1 MGHTFY
7 DKSKIES
14 LHHIEINNF
23 TGNGCLI
30 NGREELS
37 MSFTNLPLMKQI
49 HARVNKTLSNGIQ
62 LNMSTDESKKLL
74 RRHVNS
80 KTNLVILFIDINNS
94 TQMSLSLLENKFA
107 LMIQTFAQEISI
119 AASGYGGYVF
129 KYEGDAVI
137 VLFPAGYDQAK
148 ACKNALSCSRA
159 ILEII
164 KEVINPAFKANE
176 LPEIKVRIGLAYGD
190 ALVVLYGKSL
200 EKAHIDIIGS
210 SISMAVKIAS
220 VAKPNQ
226 VLVGEFI
233 YNILL
238 SSSSHKDFLNNS
250 KFVEVVLDPLKWNYH
265 SHFNPGSI
273 YRVYEY
279 LENNQLA

>member
-1 MGHTFY
+1 M
-7 DKSKIES
+7 D
-14 LHHIEINNF
+14 
-23 TGNGCLI
+23 
-30 NGREELS
+30 
-37 MSFTNLPLMKQI
+37 QI

-62 LNMSTDESKKLL
+62 LNMSTEESKKLL
-74 RRHVNS
+74 RRHVNT
-80 KTNLVILFIDINNS
+80 KTNLVIVFIDINSS
-94 TQMSLSLLENKFA
+94 TEMSLSLPENKFA

-119 AASGYGGYVF
+119 AALGYGGYVF
-129 KYEGDAVI
+129 KYEGDSVI
-137 VLFPAGYDQAK
+137 LLFPAGYDKAK
-148 ACKNALSCSRA
+148 ACKNALNCSRA

-164 KEVINPAFKANE
+164 KEVINPEFKVSN
-176 LPEIKVRIGLAYGD
+176 LPEIKVKIGLAYGD

-210 SISMAVKIAS
+210 SISMASKIAS

-238 SSSSHKDFLNNS
+238 SSSSHIDFLDDN
-250 KFVEVVLDPLKWNYH
+250 KFIEVNLDPIKWNYP
-265 SHFNPGSI
+265 SLFTPGSI

-279 LENNQLA
+279 LGNNKLLHNL